1 LIFLLPVLE
10 RVFCSDGRGFCAAD
24 CSVVFNRCCNYFMGV
39 TMDELK
45 EACSASEKILD
56 FCEAQGMSSKTAA
69 LACLVSAASVGWSN
83 KKELMQFFGLILD
96 KAESEFGRNK

>member
-1 LIFLLPVLE
+1 
-10 RVFCSDGRGFCAAD
+10 
-24 CSVVFNRCCNYFMGV
+24 MGV
-39 TMDELK
+39 TMNELK